1 MNEFDVLIRF
11 GLLLVRPSMVVMA
24 APPFG
29 AAYAPAPVR
38 LGLTLLLTLMLA
50 VTVPTPTNVE
60 LVGLAVVVAREL
72 AIGLAIALAIRA
84 LLAGAEFAGSLSG
97 YQLGFSY
104 GSIIDPASGVRN
116 GTLPMLYGNLALVAF
131 FMTNGHHAL
140 IRALASSY
148 QQLPI
153 GTGGVDGSLVGAVT
167 GMLGLVF
174 VLGVRLAMPLILV
187 LLVVELAMGLIAR
200 AAPAINLMVISQPVR
215 IVIGLL
221 VVASVL
227 SLAPGLIARFSERAL
242 ELGMR
247 GALAFR

>member
-1 MNEFDVLIRF
+1 MTDFDVLIRF
-11 GLLLVRPSMVVMA
+11 GLLLVRPGMVVMA

-29 AAYAPAPVR
+29 SAYAPAPVR
-38 LGLTLLLTLMLA
+38 LGLTVLLTLMLA
-50 VTVPTPTNVE
+50 TTVPAPTTFEV
-60 LVGLAVVVAREL
+60 VGLAVVVAREL

-116 GTLPMLYGNLALVAF
+116 GTLAMLYGNLALVTF

-148 QQLPI
+148 QELPI
-153 GTGGVDGSLVGAVT
+153 GEGHVDGSLVGAVT

-174 VLGVRLAMPLILV
+174 VLGVRLAMPLVLV
-187 LLVVELAMGLIAR
+187 LLVVELALGLIAR

-227 SLAPGLIARFSERAL
+227 VMAPGLIARFSTRAL